1 MTDDLS
7 TLKMHGESRKDDISH
22 ASGKNNSKPERLLS
36 KPYSDSAIAV
46 TGMACK
52 FAGADSLE
60 QFWKIL
66 ETGTSM
72 CRDLPKDRFPDA
84 RFERRAYSR
93 TFKGNMID
101 DVDAFD
107 HKFFKFASREA
118 TFMDPQQRRKCPFS
132 LYYSPNMA
140 LITCSR
146 SSSHLPG
153 TRVCWLL

>member
-1 MTDDLS
+1 MADDFS
-7 TLKMHGESRKDDISH
+7 QRNIHGESRNDGLSH
-22 ASGKNNSKPERLLS
+22 ASEENHSASARSPSVR
-36 KPYSDSAIAV
+36 YSDSAIAV

-52 FAGADSLE
+52 FSGADSLE

-72 CRDLPKDRFPDA
+72 CRDLPKDRFPDS

-93 TFKGNMID
+93 TFKGNTID

-118 TFMDPQQRRKCPFS
+118 TFMDPQQRRNIPLLFVSSTVSCSVGLPDKS
-132 LYYSPNMA
+132 L
-140 LITCSR
+140 I
-146 SSSHLPG
+146 
-153 TRVCWLL
+153 LLTS

>member
-1 MTDDLS
+1 MADDLP
-7 TLKMHGESRKDDISH
+7 TQKIHGELRSDDLGH
-22 ASGKNNSKPERLLS
+22 ASGKKYSAPERVPS
-36 KPYSDSAIAV
+36 GPYSDSAIAV

-72 CRDLPKDRFPDA
+72 CRDLPKDRFPDF

-93 TFKGNMID
+93 TFKGNTID

-118 TFMDPQQRRKCPFS
+118 TFMDPQQRR
-132 LYYSPNMA
+132 N
-140 LITCSR
+140 
-146 SSSHLPG
+146 
-153 TRVCWLL
+153 